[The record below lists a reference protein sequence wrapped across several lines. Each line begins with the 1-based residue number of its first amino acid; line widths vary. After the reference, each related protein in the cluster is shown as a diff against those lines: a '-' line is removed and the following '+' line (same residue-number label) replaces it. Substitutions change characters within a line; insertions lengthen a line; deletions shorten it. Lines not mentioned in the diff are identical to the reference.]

1 MAITINMPAL
11 SPTMTEGK
19 IAKWIKKEGDSVRPG
34 DVIAEIETDKAAM
47 EVEASDEGTLAKII
61 VAEGTEHVAVR
72 TVIAVLA
79 EEGDDAKAIEAAV
92 KNAAAAP
99 VAAPAAPAAPAPVA
113 AAPVAQAAPAPVAA
127 PKPKPVAPAP
137 KPVATGGRVI
147 ASPLARRMAR
157 EAGIDLARISGTG
170 PHGRIIRVDVE
181 NAPAGGGSGGIFAG
195 SGQAF
200 PPAVARTE
208 PLNQMR
214 KIIAERL
221 TLSKQTVPHFY
232 ASVDCDIDALLA
244 LRKEINDSDEGIRV
258 SVNDFVIRAVALA
271 LIKVPAANAS
281 WGDDGMNYYSA
292 ADISVAVSTDGGLIT
307 PIVKSANKK
316 GIAAISGEVKDLAGR
331 ARDGKL
337 LPEEFMGGTFTIS
350 NMGMYGIRDFCAIIN
365 PPQACILAVGAGE
378 ERVVAKDGEIGT
390 ATLMTCTLSC
400 DHRAVD
406 GAVGAEFLGA
416 FKEFIEHPIRLI
428 L

>member
-1 MAITINMPAL
+1 M
-11 SPTMTEGK
+11 
-19 IAKWIKKEGDSVRPG
+19 
-34 DVIAEIETDKAAM
+34 
-47 EVEASDEGTLAKII
+47 
-61 VAEGTEHVAVR
+61 
-72 TVIAVLA
+72 
-79 EEGDDAKAIEAAV
+79 
-92 KNAAAAP
+92 
-99 VAAPAAPAAPAPVA
+99 
-113 AAPVAQAAPAPVAA
+113 
-127 PKPKPVAPAP
+127 
-137 KPVATGGRVI
+137 
-147 ASPLARRMAR
+147 
-157 EAGIDLARISGTG
+157 
-170 PHGRIIRVDVE
+170 
-181 NAPAGGGSGGIFAG
+181 
-195 SGQAF
+195 
-200 PPAVARTE
+200 
-208 PLNQMR
+208 
-214 KIIAERL
+214 
-221 TLSKQTVPHFY
+221 
-232 ASVDCDIDALLA
+232 
-244 LRKEINDSDEGIRV
+244 
-258 SVNDFVIRAVALA
+258 IRAVALA